1 MFVLNNSQNFNLG
14 LNINNDKNVTSLIEF
29 NRTDNSEGDWENSLI
44 LLFRV
49 NF

>member
-1 MFVLNNSQNFNLG
+1 
-14 LNINNDKNVTSLIEF
+14 LIEF

-49 NF
+49 NFWFNPFFLT